1 MRNTVFGIAGA
12 LFTAFVSTLAV
23 WFGVVALVGEQ
34 QAMHDYVTQMV
45 GNATLGV
52 VVGMA
57 LLLYGTYI
65 GGMPL
70 RTSAFGW
77 NTRDSMYT
85 GAMILLTLGM
95 AAGTMLL
102 LDRMGRHAVTFVAPN
117 WGFLAL
123 GLVGQI
129 GVLHE
134 ELLFRGYILPR
145 VYRHGGPAVAIG
157 ISAVLFTLMH
167 IPFRGAGFMT
177 VSWLLGGLLYGYLY
191 LKSGSLVVPIAT
203 HAIHNWALDL
213 FMYSRE
219 GVSLFHFAAT
229 RLVGIE
235 KMGFAL
241 ALTVVLGGLMYILYG
256 RGKGVLAPS
265 PRFATQWRAD
275 ANKRQASP
283 NAIPA

>member
-12 LFTAFVSTLAV
+12 MLTAFVSTLAV
-23 WFGVVALVGEQ
+23 WFGVVALVGEH
-34 QAMHDYVTQMV
+34 QAIHNYGTQMI

-57 LLLYGTYI
+57 LLLYATYV
-65 GGMPL
+65 GSMPL
-70 RTSAFGW
+70 RTVAFSW
-77 NTRDSMYT
+77 NTRDTIYT

-102 LDRMGRHAVTFVAPN
+102 FDRMGRHAVTFVAPR
-117 WGFLAL
+117 WGFVAL

-129 GVLHE
+129 GVVHE

-145 VYRHGGPAVAIG
+145 VDRHTGPAVGIL

-167 IPFRGAGFMT
+167 IPFKGAGFMT

-191 LKSGSLVVPIAT
+191 LKSGSLLVTIAT

-213 FMYSRE
+213 FMYSRA
-219 GVSLFHFAAT
+219 GVSLFQFAAI
-229 RLVGIE
+229 RLVGME
-235 KMGFAL
+235 KIGFAL
-241 ALTVVLGGLMYILYG
+241 ALTVVLGGLTYAIYG
-256 RGKGVLAPS
+256 RGNGWLAPS
-265 PRFATQWRAD
+265 PRLATQWRAD
-275 ANKRQASP
+275 ANKRPVSP
-283 NAIPA
+283 NAIPV